1 MIVME
6 YADGGSLRNYLKHN
20 FSTLIWDNKYQ
31 LAYQIAKALEC
42 LHNEEILHR
51 DLVIEHK
58 T

>member
-6 YADGGSLRNYLKHN
+6 YADGGSLRNYLKHK
-20 FSTLIWDNKYQ
+20 FIDLTWDNKYQ

-51 DLVIEHK
+51 DLVIEHN